1 MGIGD
6 DTAYKD
12 IYQDTQDVV
21 MHEVLLKRQEVKDA
35 YDELESIS
43 AKVKMWIKI
52 NKVHLIVDAGILLAG
67 IILGALI

>member
-1 MGIGD
+1 MGI
-6 DTAYKD
+6 KD